1 MESEKGSEYSI
12 RYDGLDAE
20 AHKIDLS
27 QLGIS
32 LQGFARVLAVFAHFA
47 YTGNYNKQYD
57 ALSVKVFATPTKD
70 HHCYEVSAWIARVA
84 SSEYLW
90 SGTGG
95 ALLVALMNYFFGK
108 RRAEELK
115 YLNDALQ
122 LAMGQNK
129 ETTQQLLATIQKM
142 MDSLRP
148 SGRQALAPIDESCAT
163 ISVFRDSEEYVTLDK
178 AAKARFSDNSIN
190 TIEPSRKFTG
200 VISEMDMESGTCK
213 VLLDGSDTGRRTL
226 ATITDPI
233 GKRPGN
239 PYVVSM
245 SQLSSI
251 SFDAK
256 PEVDTDGNVV
266 RLHISDI
273 A

>member
-1 MESEKGSEYSI
+1 
-12 RYDGLDAE
+12 
-20 AHKIDLS
+20 
-27 QLGIS
+27 
-32 LQGFARVLAVFAHFA
+32 
-47 YTGNYNKQYD
+47 
-57 ALSVKVFATPTKD
+57 
-70 HHCYEVSAWIARVA
+70 AWIARVA

-148 SGRQALAPIDESCAT
+148 SGRQALAPINESCAT

-178 AAKARFSDNSIN
+178 AAKARFSD
-190 TIEPSRKFTG
+190 
-200 VISEMDMESGTCK
+200 
-213 VLLDGSDTGRRTL
+213 
-226 ATITDPI
+226 
-233 GKRPGN
+233 
-239 PYVVSM
+239 
-245 SQLSSI
+245 
-251 SFDAK
+251 
-256 PEVDTDGNVV
+256 
-266 RLHISDI
+266 
-273 A
+273 